1 MADLTRRF
9 FRPAKLANRPDMVNS
24 SSINQIGRAY
34 VSEYDVEGKALGLLR
49 QHGTRAA
56 QVVIELMLQAIRE
69 FDLATA
75 RVWEKVADAIDA
87 RLAAGPAI
95 PRPKEV
101 LI

>member
-1 MADLTRRF
+1 M
-9 FRPAKLANRPDMVNS
+9 
-24 SSINQIGRAY
+24 
-34 VSEYDVEGKALGLLR
+34 SEYDVEGKASGLLR

-75 RVWEKVADAIDA
+75 RMWEKVADAIDA
-87 RLAAGPAI
+87 RIAAGLAS
-95 PRPKEV
+95 PRLKEM